1 MCVYVQLFVY
11 VQCASSLDVNQ
22 NTGQLEI
29 FTNGRHWKIDVL
41 CDNIWSFG
49 WVAYNRQ
56 TTVIIIICYV
66 VFIAFNINHSSI
78 LPLMALNS
86 LYYADVPLS
95 NYSLTHPLSVDCGQL
110 SCLIRCRTLEWLTV
124 IFDEEEQQSSLNF
137 AVPYRQCLT
146 CLIGHWEGHPD
157 LKTPDPVISKVVCFL
172 QLMKVKEN

>member
-1 MCVYVQLFVY
+1 MQWQLLACLYARVCMCVYVQLFVY
-11 VQCASSLDVNQ
+11 VPCASLLDVNQ

-110 SCLIRCRTLEWLTV
+110 SCLIRCRTLESKWMTDCHLWRGRA
-124 IFDEEEQQSSLNF
+124 
-137 AVPYRQCLT
+137 AVFTELC
-146 CLIGHWEGHPD
+146 C
-157 LKTPDPVISKVVCFL
+157 PV
-172 QLMKVKEN
+172 